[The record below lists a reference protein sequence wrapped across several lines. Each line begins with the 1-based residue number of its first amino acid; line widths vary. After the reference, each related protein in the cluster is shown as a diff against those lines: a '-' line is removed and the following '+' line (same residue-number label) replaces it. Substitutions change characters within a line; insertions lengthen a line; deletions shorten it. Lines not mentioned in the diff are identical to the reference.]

1 MQRVR
6 VPINSFQFGEVSD
19 SLSMRVDSPV
29 YASSVQTLQN
39 MVVMPE
45 GSVTKRYGAKHMAK
59 YGGITYDANNPE
71 QSHLFPFIYDENEE
85 YIVAIQHQRIR
96 VHQVNATTLTQRLN
110 TTTDKDGAT
119 LPFDKAYLQEYTV
132 AQLGNDM
139 FICHPLFA
147 PRILR
152 RTSATSFHVRTFA
165 FDQRA
170 DELVTF
176 QPYSRFA
183 DANVKLD
190 PDAASGD
197 NVDFSI
203 YTTDGT
209 TDDDHYFSGT
219 NSSGAGNLTLNSG
232 ATDAFDNSVEISL
245 TSTGNISG
253 VTFTFTGTDQDGVA
267 LTESIDG
274 PNNTTIYLDRMFK
287 SVATIYA
294 NGNFATTVKIG
305 HTNKRGVTYLDVTGS
320 KDTGSGKLQ
329 NYSTSKH
336 LDVLMRYHKN
346 ELKIDTV
353 YNSNQFRADI
363 LNTLS
368 TRLEIEN
375 PLRTNNNS
383 DKVEV
388 SQPQHG
394 FSVGN
399 TINVENADALGGI
412 NVANINGSRTIHEII
427 DENTYSYTAG
437 ATANASADGGGF
449 PRIESH
455 APTTDFDEQS
465 FSEVRGYPAAV
476 EFHQNRLVF
485 AGTLDEPDTLFFS
498 KIGKFANFDLGDAA
512 DDDAI
517 QVTAATGDVN
527 EIRYLVSNRDLQIF
541 AAGAELYI
549 PTFQNQALT
558 PTNLQIKKQTPFGIS
573 HVQPIEL
580 DGATLFVQRNGKVVR
595 EYLFTDGEDAY
606 TSVPVS
612 SIASHMIDT
621 PRYMAVVHSGFGQ
634 PDSYA
639 AMTTTGNNL
648 IVFSSN
654 RAERKASW
662 VQFTTAGKFGS
673 VCAIEDRLFAEIYDT
688 SGQLHVCEFAP
699 KSTQN
704 VGLDIW
710 LHQLIFSNQ
719 ADVSLAYN
727 QGDVVDVIGTD
738 VIDSYQEYLGTFTVD
753 SNEKIDLSAYSGLGH
768 TYVYVGKKFDA
779 KIVTNEIDA
788 SMGNGPVTGEVRGIG
803 RILLDVKD
811 AFSLKVNNKSI
822 PISSRTNP
830 ETPSQSILDPLVG
843 KKEVRTT
850 GYTRSPQVT
859 IEQSEPLPLQ
869 VNGLV
874 VELIV

>member
-1 MQRVR
+1 MQKVR

-45 GSVTKRYGAKHMAK
+45 GSVIKRYGAKHMAK
-59 YGGITYDANNPE
+59 YGGITYDASNTE

-85 YIVAIQHQRIR
+85 YIVAVQHQQIR
-96 VHQVNATTLTQRLN
+96 VYQVNVTTLTQRLN

-119 LPFDKAYLQEYTV
+119 LPFDKVYLQEYTV

-147 PRILR
+147 PRVLR

-170 DELVTF
+170 DSLVTF

-183 DANVKLD
+183 DTNVKLD
-190 PDAASGD
+190 PEAATGD
-197 NVDFSI
+197 NIDFSI

-209 TDDDHYFSGT
+209 TDDDFYFSGT
-219 NSSGAGNLTLNSG
+219 NSSGAGNLTLNGG
-232 ATDAFDNSVEISL
+232 ATAAFDNSVEISV

-253 VTFTFTGTDQDGVA
+253 VTFTFTGTDQDGAA
-267 LTESIDG
+267 LTDYIDG
-274 PNNTTIYLDRMFK
+274 PNNGTVYVPRMFK
-287 SVATIYA
+287 SISTVYA

-305 HTNKRGVTYLDVTGS
+305 HTNKRGITYLDTTGS
-320 KDTGSGKLQ
+320 KSATLRTG
-329 NYSTSKH
+329 NYASSKH

-346 ELKIDTV
+346 EIKIDTV

-363 LNTLS
+363 LNSLS

-383 DKVEV
+383 NKVEV

-394 FSVGN
+394 FSVGD

-412 NVANINGSRTIHEII
+412 NIANINGSRTIHQII

-449 PRIESH
+449 PRIESD

-498 KIGKFANFDLGDAA
+498 KIGSFANFDVGTAA

-549 PTFQNQALT
+549 PTFQNQPLT

-648 IVFSSN
+648 IIFSSN

-662 VQFTTAGKFGS
+662 VQFNTAGKFAS

-688 SGQLHVCEFAP
+688 SGQLHLCEFAP

-710 LHQLIFSNQ
+710 LHGLILSNEV
-719 ADVSLAYN
+719 DVGSAYN
-727 QGDVVDVIGTD
+727 QNDVVDVIGTD
-738 VIDSYQEYLGTFTVD
+738 VVDGYQEYLGTFTVD
-753 SNEKIDLSAYSGLGH
+753 ANDKINLSAYSGLGH
-768 TYVYVGKKFDA
+768 TYVYVGKRFDA

-811 AFSLKVNNKSI
+811 AFSLKVNNKNIS
-822 PISSRTNP
+822 ISSKTNP
-830 ETPSQSILDPLVG
+830 DTASQSILDPIVG
-843 KKEVRTT
+843 KKEIRTT

>member
-39 MVVMPE
+39 MIVMPE
-45 GSVTKRYGAKHMAK
+45 GSVIKRDGAKHMAK
-59 YGGITYDANNPE
+59 YGGITFDASNPE
-71 QSHLFPFIYDENEE
+71 QSHLFPFIFDENEK
-85 YIVAIQHQRIR
+85 YIVAIQHEKIR
-96 VHQVNATTLTQRLN
+96 VHQVNDTTLTQRLN
-110 TTTDKDGAT
+110 TTTDINGAT
-119 LPFDKAYLQEYTV
+119 LPFDKAHLQEYTV

-139 FICHPLFA
+139 FICHYLFA

-170 DELVTF
+170 DSLVTF

-190 PDAASGD
+190 PEASSGSGI
-197 NVDFSI
+197 DFSI

-209 TDDDHYFSGT
+209 TDDTHYFNST
-219 NSSGAGNLTLNSG
+219 NSSGAGNLTLASG
-232 ATDAFDNSVEISL
+232 ATDAFDNAVEISV

-253 VTFTFTGTDQDGVA
+253 VTFVFTGTDQDGVA
-267 LTESIDG
+267 VTDFTDG
-274 PNNTTIYLDRMFK
+274 PNNGTVHIPRMFK
-287 SVATIYA
+287 SISTIHA
-294 NGNFATTVKIG
+294 NGNFSTTVKIG
-305 HTNKRGVTYLDVTGS
+305 HTNKRGITYLDITGS
-320 KDTGSGKLQ
+320 KSTALRTG
-329 NYSTSKH
+329 NYANSKH
-336 LDVLMRYHKN
+336 KDILLRYHKN

-363 LNTLS
+363 LDSLS

-375 PLRTNNNS
+375 PLRANDGSN
-383 DKVEV
+383 KVEV
-388 SQPQHG
+388 SQPSHG
-394 FSVGN
+394 FAVGDSI
-399 TINVENADALGGI
+399 TVSEATALGGI
-412 NVANINGSRTIHEII
+412 NASNINGARTIHEII
-427 DENTYSYTAG
+427 DDNTYSFTAA
-437 ATANASADGGGF
+437 ATANSSADGGGF
-449 PRIESH
+449 PKIESH

-465 FSEVRGYPAAV
+465 FSDVRGYPAAV

-498 KIGKFANFDLGDAA
+498 KVGRFSNFDIGDAA

-541 AAGAELYI
+541 AAAAELYI
-549 PTFQNQALT
+549 PTFQNQPLT

-573 HVQPIEL
+573 HVEPIEL

-662 VQFTTAGKFGS
+662 VQFNTAGKFGS

-699 KSTQN
+699 KSTQS

-710 LHQLIFSNQ
+710 LHNLILSNEV
-719 ADVSLAYN
+719 DVSAAYN
-727 QGDVVDVIGTD
+727 QNDVVDVIATD
-738 VIDSYQEYLGTFTVD
+738 VIDGYQQYLGAFTVD
-753 SNEKIDLSAYSGLGH
+753 ANEKIDLSAHSGLGH
-768 TYVYVGKKFDA
+768 TYVYVGKKFDS
-779 KIVTNEIDA
+779 KIITNEIDA
-788 SMGNGPVTGEVRGIG
+788 SMGGGPVTGEVRGIG
-803 RILLDVKD
+803 RVVLDVKD

-822 PISSRTNP
+822 SISSKTNP
-830 ETPSQSILDPLVG
+830 DTPTQSILDPLVG
-843 KKEVRTT
+843 KKEIRTT
-850 GYTRSPQVT
+850 GYTRSPKVT